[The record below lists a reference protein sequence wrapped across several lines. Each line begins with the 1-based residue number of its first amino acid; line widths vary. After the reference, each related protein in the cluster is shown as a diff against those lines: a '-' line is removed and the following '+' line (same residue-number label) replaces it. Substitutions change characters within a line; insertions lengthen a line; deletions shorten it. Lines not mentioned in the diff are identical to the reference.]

1 MSRRFGALVFSGPC
15 RNLCFKPLIINT
27 MNTTETTQQGAVT
40 PIGKPL
46 TINADALIELAKKV
60 AANDPNSLEFELRE
74 ERIVPYKVDITKPFF
89 EPKPMISIDGA
100 SVATA
105 GNISAIVGESKS
117 KKTFLASAIVAAA
130 MAYPFSGSRAFD
142 NVSNC
147 IRNNVDITVLWLDT
161 EQSISHVRKVIDRI
175 NNITGIYRCDKDDCR
190 LNVFALRELEPRERR
205 DLLRDALFCLRP
217 TLVVIDGVADLL
229 YDSNDL
235 RESESLVGEL
245 MALSTTYN
253 CHIINILH
261 TNPGTDKA
269 RGHIGSALQRKSESV
284 IYVHKV
290 DDTSIVEPQ
299 FCRNEPFERFAFS
312 VSDDGIPELCSL
324 PTESQSKE
332 DEVVTILRDHFGGA
346 VERSVLT
353 HKLEEVLGVVRHAA
367 QMRIRRAIDRG
378 NVTLNGK
385 IVALAG
391 YTPVTETHERTHAQG
406 VGTAVQVSASER
418 ANVCN
423 QPLPIPATPATYAS
437 EDDLDYVIEYP
448 DDDCP
453 F

>member
-1 MSRRFGALVFSGPC
+1 
-15 RNLCFKPLIINT
+15 
-27 MNTTETTQQGAVT
+27 MNTSETTQQGADVA
-40 PIGKPL
+40 PYKPL
-46 TINADALIELAKKV
+46 TIDADALIELAKQV
-60 AANDPNSLEFELRE
+60 AANDPNSLEFELRK
-74 ERIVPYKVDITKPFF
+74 ERILPFKIDITKPFF

-130 MAYPFSGSRAFD
+130 MAYPFSGSRAFG

-161 EQSISHVRKVIDRI
+161 EQSESHVRKVIDRM
-175 NNITGIYRCDKDDCR
+175 NTITGIYRCDKDDCR
-190 LNVFALRELEPRERR
+190 LNVYALRELEPRERR
-205 DLLRDALFCLRP
+205 DVLRDALFCLRP

-235 RESESLVGEL
+235 RESEGLVGEL

-290 DDTSIVEPQ
+290 DDISIVEPQ
-299 FCRNEPFERFAFS
+299 FCRNEPFERFAFCIS
-312 VSDDGIPELCSL
+312 EDGIPELCSL
-324 PTESQSKE
+324 PTESQNKE
-332 DEVVTILRDHFGGA
+332 DEVVTVLRDHFGGA

-353 HKLEEVLGVVRHAA
+353 HKLEEVVGLNNASA
-367 QMRIRRAIDRG
+367 KMRIQRAIRKG
-378 NVTLNGK
+378 TLLQAGKLVT
-385 IVALAG
+385 
-391 YTPVTETHERTHAQG
+391 TT
-406 VGTAVQVSASER
+406 
-418 ANVCN
+418 
-423 QPLPIPATPATYAS
+423 
-437 EDDLDYVIEYP
+437 DYVTVLPEP
-448 DDDCP
+448 TPTQEESP